1 MAEAAESSVPE
12 SVRDEEEEMLEEQKD
27 DGKMG
32 FCEIQWQQRKF
43 SKKNFKRLDDAKKF
57 NLSISKIDEEKVDEK
72 VQIIRLTSPMKVR
85 SPLGYR
91 SSYNL
96 SVENQIPSTPAN
108 TLNVTNQK
116 PHPPVTRQVHVAPP
130 QKEAISASQ
139 DNLRKSSILSLRSL
153 SLSLRMLMPIKF
165 QKEEEHSELGT
176 IDESKTYNDTE
187 FQKFPPHAHGVTKS
201 RKFTIFK
208 NQKIYDRRSSMS
220 DIPDDPTSNQQQRNL
235 QIQNASGP
243 SSSTTNV
250 KQDHHHHHPHHH
262 YKKHEHHKNQKSQD
276 KDTLKE
282 VRRRNIESAKRMQT
296 APRRISTAY

>member
-1 MAEAAESSVPE
+1 
-12 SVRDEEEEMLEEQKD
+12 
-27 DGKMG
+27 
-32 FCEIQWQQRKF
+32 
-43 SKKNFKRLDDAKKF
+43 
-57 NLSISKIDEEKVDEK
+57 
-72 VQIIRLTSPMKVR
+72 MKVR

-96 SVENQIPSTPAN
+96 SVENQTQSTPTN
-108 TLNVTNQK
+108 TLNVTPR

-130 QKEAISASQ
+130 QLQKRAISTSQ
-139 DNLRKSSILSLRSL
+139 DNLRKSSILSLKSL

-165 QKEEEHSELGT
+165 QKEEEHNELGT
-176 IDESKTYNDTE
+176 IEESKIYGESE

-220 DIPDDPTSNQQQRNL
+220 DVPDDPTNVQQRNL
-235 QIQNASGP
+235 HMQQTSGP

-250 KQDHHHHHPHHH
+250 KHDPHHGH
-262 YKKHEHHKNQKSQD
+262 HKKHDHHKNQKSQD

-282 VRRRNIESAKRMQT
+282 VRRRNIEAAKRIQT